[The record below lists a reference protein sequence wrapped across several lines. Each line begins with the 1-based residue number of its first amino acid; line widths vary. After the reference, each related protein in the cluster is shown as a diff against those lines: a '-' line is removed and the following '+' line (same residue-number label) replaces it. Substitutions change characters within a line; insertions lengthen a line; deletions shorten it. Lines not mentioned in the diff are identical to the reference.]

1 VKLRLPKKELFLKR
15 VFEIASELK
24 MPVVDEKVY
33 DSATI
38 DEARPMT
45 SVTFAFDKDESIIRG
60 FLSLA
65 QYYHTIVIKKGER
78 FFIPVSDML
87 LKLESK

>member
-1 VKLRLPKKELFLKR
+1 
-15 VFEIASELK
+15 
-24 MPVVDEKVY
+24 
-33 DSATI
+33 
-38 DEARPMT
+38 MT

-65 QYYHTIVIKKGER
+65 QYYHTIVIKKAER

-87 LKLESK
+87 LKLESR